1 MIALLYVF
9 ILHPQKL
16 FPESVVG
23 TLASKYLLILL
34 FIDHFTSDVL
44 FWDAVFPNKRLIKFS
59 LINNAVSHR
68 NRQLPRLSV
77 WA

>member
-1 MIALLYVF
+1 MKSSPVFKRLMIALLYVF

-34 FIDHFTSDVL
+34 FIDHFTSDTSTGFL
-44 FWDAVFPNKRLIKFS
+44 RF
-59 LINNAVSHR
+59 
-68 NRQLPRLSV
+68 LPVGNL
-77 WA
+77 

>member
-1 MIALLYVF
+1 VKSSPVFKRLMIALLYVF

-59 LINNAVSHR
+59 F
-68 NRQLPRLSV
+68 
-77 WA
+77 